1 VVSDV
6 GPSVNNLDAIVFMTV
21 VPEASTC
28 ALFGAGFV
36 LLGAWCVCDQICPR
50 VQVVQIYVHS
60 VKRAVGI
67 ESHCTNAFWRK
78 RDPDPRGYLAVF
90 MFLFIQH

>member
-1 VVSDV
+1 
-6 GPSVNNLDAIVFMTV
+6 MTV
-21 VPEASTC
+21 VPEASTR

-36 LLGAWCVCDQICPR
+36 LLGACVCDQICPR

-67 ESHCTNAFWRK
+67 ENHCTNAPWRR
-78 RDPDPRGYLAVF
+78 RDPDPREYLAVF
-90 MFLFIQH
+90 MFLFMQH